1 VQAGQVPAGALSQP
15 ILRSLIERKVIDPAR
30 VVQLDVTAPIPNYP
44 LTMQGTL
51 APQLKDAIRR
61 AFLEIKDKEV
71 LKSFRVE
78 AFAATDDRA
87 YDVLRDTATVLK
99 LDLAKMN

>member
-1 VQAGQVPAGALSQP
+1 MTVALQQA
-15 ILRSLIERKVIDPAR
+15 
-30 VVQLDVTAPIPNYP
+30 Y
-44 LTMQGTL
+44 
-51 APQLKDAIRR
+51 DAI
-61 AFLEIKDKEV
+61 LTQ
-71 LKSFRVE
+71 